1 MNPSEILAKWL
12 PSIVILDSGAGD
24 VRSWF
29 TFISVL
35 RADHHSQARLSTI
48 FSEEKSFALPPDNLQ
63 QYRGIFTKKL
73 LIMFYVNLHSQE
85 MRNDCC
91 WPGLDLITSTP
102 FMLREKKVNDF
113 MLYLGSYSINHAL
126 FSLSWKDSFCLN
138 MKRWRWDIR
147 TDVLR
152 LFSTG
157 RVNILFMFEFEKS
170 NKLWTV
176 CGCWVVVVF
185 VVGKF
190 VWISKPKYQMTINS
204 QAAQIKPK

>member
-12 PSIVILDSGAGD
+12 PSIVILDSRAGD

-35 RADHHSQARLSTI
+35 RADHSQAKLSTI
-48 FSEEKSFALPPDNLQ
+48 FWEEKSFSSLGNLQ

-91 WPGLDLITSTP
+91 WPWPDLTHERNIHTE
-102 FMLREKKVNDF
+102 MKVNVASLLMNGF
-113 MLYLGSYSINHAL
+113 FYLKI
-126 FSLSWKDSFCLN
+126 
-138 MKRWRWDIR
+138 KRWRWDIP

-152 LFSTG
+152 LFSSG

-190 VWISKPKYQMTINS
+190 VWISKP
-204 QAAQIKPK
+204 

>member
-12 PSIVILDSGAGD
+12 PSIVILDSRAGD

-35 RADHHSQARLSTI
+35 RADHSQAKLSTI
-48 FSEEKSFALPPDNLQ
+48 FWEEKSFSSLGNLQ

-91 WPGLDLITSTP
+91 WPWPDLTSAT
-102 FMLREKKVNDF
+102 FTQR
-113 MLYLGSYSINHAL
+113 
-126 FSLSWKDSFCLN
+126 WKWTLLLCLWMDSFYLDI
-138 MKRWRWDIR
+138 KRWRWDIP

-204 QAAQIKPK
+204 QR

>member
-12 PSIVILDSGAGD
+12 PSIVILDSGVGD

-35 RADHHSQARLSTI
+35 RADHHHSQAKLSTI

-91 WPGLDLITSTP
+91 WPWPDLT
-102 FMLREKKVNDF
+102 REMKVNVASLLMNGF
-113 MLYLGSYSINHAL
+113 FL
-126 FSLSWKDSFCLN
+126 FGYKEMEMRHPN
-138 MKRWRWDIR
+138 
-147 TDVLR
+147 
-152 LFSTG
+152 
-157 RVNILFMFEFEKS
+157 
-170 NKLWTV
+170 
-176 CGCWVVVVF
+176 
-185 VVGKF
+185 
-190 VWISKPKYQMTINS
+190 
-204 QAAQIKPK
+204 